1 MFPPLV
7 QFSWRR
13 RKENSHLEAL
23 PPAGGEQIKLS
34 GCTGTILPIDAD
46 ALDTYKYFC
55 SVRHEGGTVEA
66 QTERVLPALPPS
78 PSPSPSSSPSSSPSP
93 SPPPSPSP
101 SSSPPPP
108 PSPPPAASVPS
119 QYQVKLL
126 CVLYTVL
133 IVKSLVFCCGLCL
146 SL

>member
-13 RKENSHLEAL
+13 RKENGRLEAL
-23 PPAGGEQIKLS
+23 PPAGGEQLKLS
-34 GCTGTILPIDAD
+34 GCTGTILPIDGD
-46 ALDTYKYFC
+46 ALDTYKYVC

-66 QTERVLPALPPS
+66 QKEQVLPALPPS
-78 PSPSPSSSPSSSPSP
+78 
-93 SPPPSPSP
+93 PSPSP

-119 QYQVKLL
+119 QYRVKLL

>member
-13 RKENSHLEAL
+13 RKGNGSLEEL
-23 PPAGGEQIKLS
+23 PPAGGEQLKLS
-34 GCTGTILPIDAD
+34 GCTGTILPIDGD
-46 ALDTYKYFC
+46 ALDTYKYVC
-55 SVRHEGGTVEA
+55 SVQHEGGRVEA
-66 QTERVLPALPPS
+66 QTEQEVPALAPS
-78 PSPSPSSSPSSSPSP
+78 LR
-93 SPPPSPSP
+93 
-101 SSSPPPP
+101 
-108 PSPPPAASVPS
+108 S
-119 QYQVKLL
+119 QCRVKLL